1 MQLRFPGFEDEWNQ
15 FKLQDIVE
23 INPKSSNLPNEFYY
37 IDLGVI
43 NNGRLSD
50 NIKKIKLS
58 EAPSRAQRLL
68 EINDILFQT
77 VRPYQKNNFLFLI
90 NNKDKKYVSS
100 TGYAQLRTK
109 SIVSTFF
116 TYYMLYAES
125 FIKKVLSLSSGSN
138 YPAVNSKDLSKIMI
152 YLPSII
158 EQKNIGS
165 LLFNVDMKIRVL
177 ENLFGIYQKFKKY
190 LLQQIFG
197 RLAKKLQFK
206 NVYSLKVSEII
217 MSISPKNYQIN
228 KNDIKKSGAFPVLD
242 QGKTLIS
249 GFCDDETKL
258 FDNVPII
265 LFGDHTTVLKY
276 AAKPFI
282 VGGDGVKLL
291 KPKININLKYLYY
304 NLIFNNINPEGY
316 KRHFSILKNKKI
328 SIHNSIEEQEKIAN
342 FLSAVDKKIDLIQ
355 TQIDEMEKF
364 KKGLLQQMFISRINS
379 LIITIILISLE
390 SSHVFRFFF

>member
-364 KKGLLQQMFISRINS
+364 KKGLLQQMFI
-379 LIITIILISLE
+379 
-390 SSHVFRFFF
+390 